1 MTGCLRQTFAMP
13 PHRQDRAHIG
23 RLIKP
28 PAFSEADVHQ
38 KGGRPAWVVESGH
51 SSEQPERGMSPL
63 PTFYSITSSARA
75 RSDGGMLRSSALA
88 VL

>member
-1 MTGCLRQTFAMP
+1 
-13 PHRQDRAHIG
+13 
-23 RLIKP
+23 
-28 PAFSEADVHQ
+28 
-38 KGGRPAWVVESGH
+38 VESGH